1 MGRKLYP
8 SNSWL
13 STTSNGL
20 DFVLHKMIK
29 ENGNVTSTINTR
41 STTNN
46 KANDNVDELNT
57 LFRQHVYDKYL
68 STEKESEAMYTYYTH
83 LQK

>member
-1 MGRKLYP
+1 
-8 SNSWL
+8 
-13 STTSNGL
+13 
-20 DFVLHKMIK
+20 MIK
-29 ENGNVTSTINTR
+29 EKGNGNAISTINTR
-41 STTNN
+41 SPTDNL
-46 KANDNVDELNT
+46 NDNGDELNT